1 MLYLSYLIKCTCIH
15 LFHCSGFWWHGCTGC
30 SIPVNINNIITTDK
44 LTTKFGL
51 AIVLL
56 TYFDNNKNIRIAM
69 IMTTLPLPFYQLL
82 LEKGKQRNK
91 VKSLIIHFLLR
102 ISTQLV
108 LTKAS
113 IHYIFKLR
121 IFFWRLRWIH

>member
-1 MLYLSYLIKCTCIH
+1 
-15 LFHCSGFWWHGCTGC
+15 
-30 SIPVNINNIITTDK
+30 
-44 LTTKFGL
+44 
-51 AIVLL
+51 
-56 TYFDNNKNIRIAM
+56 M

-113 IHYIFKLR
+113 VHYIFKLR
-121 IFFWRLRWIH
+121 IFF